1 MFLKLYAIA
10 LPVIVMLDMV
20 WLGIVAKDFYKSQLG
35 YIMRSD
41 FNLTVAA
48 IFYVIFTAA
57 IVIFVIAP
65 AAEKQS
71 LSHALLLGFFFGF
84 TTYAAYDLTNLATL
98 KDWPIMVTI
107 VDMVWGGILS
117 ALVSTITLYLA
128 TRII

>member
-65 AAEKQS
+65 AAARHPFE
-71 LSHALLLGFFFGF
+71 
-84 TTYAAYDLTNLATL
+84 YA
-98 KDWPIMVTI
+98 
-107 VDMVWGGILS
+107 
-117 ALVSTITLYLA
+117 
-128 TRII
+128 R